1 MVHCQP
7 ITGWRSPE
15 TQLNSTQL
23 NSSNNMNSE
32 DMTHEQLAN
41 KAIRT
46 GKAYDNGEL
55 IEAGRELQTLVD
67 NEEDSQEQADKVI
80 ELLRA

>member
-1 MVHCQP
+1 
-7 ITGWRSPE
+7 
-15 TQLNSTQL
+15 
-23 NSSNNMNSE
+23 MNSE

-55 IEAGRELQTLVD
+55 IEAGHELQKLVD

-80 ELLRA
+80 RLLRA

>member
-1 MVHCQP
+1 MINEDH
-7 ITGWRSPE
+7 ITE
-15 TQLNSTQL
+15 TNI
-23 NSSNNMNSE
+23 MNSE
-32 DMTHEQLAN
+32 DMTHEELATE
-41 KAIRT
+41 AIRT
-46 GKAYDNGEL
+46 GKITGNNEL

>member
-1 MVHCQP
+1 
-7 ITGWRSPE
+7 
-15 TQLNSTQL
+15 
-23 NSSNNMNSE
+23 
-32 DMTHEQLAN
+32 MTHEELATE
-41 KAIRT
+41 AIRT
-46 GKAYDNGEL
+46 GKITGNNEL